1 MGIEPFLLSTSL
13 NGIIAQRLVKRLC
26 DKCKAPYEPTDTE
39 LSCLDLFDRSEM
51 NFYKP
56 VGCPACH
63 HTGYSGRIGVFEV
76 LPITPNI
83 RQLITSNAT
92 TEDIKFVAMRE
103 GLNTL
108 WRSCS
113 KLVAK
118 GITTIDELI
127 RITYVEE

>member
-1 MGIEPFLLSTSL
+1 MW
-13 NGIIAQRLVKRLC
+13 
-26 DKCKAPYEPTDTE
+26 
-39 LSCLDLFDRSEM
+39 
-51 NFYKP
+51 
-56 VGCPACH
+56 
-63 HTGYSGRIGVFEV
+63 RI
-76 LPITPNI
+76 LPITQNI

-113 KLVAK
+113 KLVAQ
-118 GITTIDELI
+118 GVTTIDELI